1 MAGITVLADDVRQLA
16 DALDG
21 VDAEFSAAARAVR
34 DLTPEDV
41 GPPDVA
47 TAMVEV
53 LSRLQRRLGALAAEA
68 GDGGRAVRRH
78 LDDIEALAPTEASES
93 GDIAEPGRQSAR
105 DLSGRDPRAEDES

>member
-16 DALDG
+16 DALDS
-21 VDAEFSAAARAVR
+21 VDAEFSAAARALR

-78 LDDIEALAPTEASES
+78 LDDLEVLAPTES

-105 DLSGRDPRAEDES
+105 DLSGRDPGAEDES

>member
-16 DALDG
+16 DALDS
-21 VDAEFSAAARAVR
+21 VDAEFSAAARALR

-68 GDGGRAVRRH
+68 GDGGRVVRHH
-78 LDDIEALAPTEASES
+78 LDNLEVLAPTEANES
-93 GDIAEPGRQSAR
+93 GDIAEAGRRSAR
-105 DLSGRDPRAEDES
+105 DISARDPGAEDES

>member
-16 DALDG
+16 DALDS
-21 VDAEFSAAARAVR
+21 VDAEFTAAARALR

-47 TAMVEV
+47 AAMVEV

-78 LDDIEALAPTEASES
+78 LDDLDVLAPAEADDSS
-93 GDIAEPGRQSAR
+93 GTAEAERRSAR
-105 DLSGRDPRAEDES
+105 DISARDPGAEDES